1 MVTKRLIKGIVKGL
15 LMEMVGDVMERGLA
29 AQRELGEYIKE
40 LYGSNRAMDIDP
52 RLGVCVAVDMLRF
65 NPEKEQ
71 SHPIFEKVKQVLI
84 DYELLDRT
92 RETEAVLFRI
102 IDGFM
107 DRNDRVDNR
116 DFDEIY
122 EEWK

>member
-65 NPEKEQ
+65 NPEKKHD
-71 SHPIFEKVKQVLI
+71 HPIFEKVKQVLI